1 MKFESDSLSARRR
14 KVIAYY
20 QWDTSLTFSDIDK
33 AVPIADICRMYNPY
47 GDAIFYPELLFQKN
61 YDFCLIFVCPKATP
75 HNTTPTKENILG
87 AEQGQGC
94 ALKVF
99 ARTN

>member
-33 AVPIADICRMYNPY
+33 AVPIADICRKYNPY

-61 YDFCLIFVCPKATP
+61 YDFCLIFVCPKYLYIMRA
-75 HNTTPTKENILG
+75 
-87 AEQGQGC
+87 
-94 ALKVF
+94 
-99 ARTN
+99 